1 MLEKNP
7 LLNTV
12 KYIFAVLV
20 GLAILVPFGWMIVTS
35 LSLQRDLTSV
45 PPVISVSSW
54 NLDRYVAIITSVSA
68 NDIAYAF
75 RIAMGNSLFVSFS
88 VTLLALMFGSLS
100 AYAFARL
107 RFRGRDS
114 LLLFLLFTYM
124 APPVIFVVPLYM
136 IFSSLGMLNSKVTL
150 VLLYCSFV
158 IPFIIWV
165 MRGFFASISK
175 SYEDAAAIDGCSRLQ
190 ALWYI
195 FLPMARPGFIA
206 TGILAFLM
214 SWDEFFMA
222 LIFTSNLTAKTI
234 PVAIA
239 EFNGK
244 FSVDYGMI
252 SAGGVL
258 ASLPPVIIAIVFQ
271 KYIVM
276 GMTSGGVKE

>member
-1 MLEKNP
+1 MFEKNP

-12 KYIFAVLV
+12 KYLFAILV
-20 GLAILVPFGWMIVTS
+20 ALAILVPFGWMIVTS

-54 NLDRYVAIITSVSA
+54 NLDRYIAIITSVSA

-136 IFSSLGMLNSKVTL
+136 IFSSIGMLNSKLTL

-195 FLPMARPGFIA
+195 FLPMARPGLIA

-214 SWDEFFMA
+214 AWDEFFMA
-222 LIFTSNLTAKTI
+222 LIFTSNLAAKTI

-244 FSVDYGMI
+244 YSVDYGMI

-258 ASLPPVIIAIVFQ
+258 ASLPPVIIAIIFQ

>member
-1 MLEKNP
+1 MREKNVIF
-7 LLNTV
+7 NV
-12 KYIFAVLV
+12 IKYIFALLV
-20 GLAILVPFGWMIVTS
+20 ALAILIPFIWMVITS
-35 LSLQRDLTSV
+35 ISPQRNLTAV
-45 PPVISVSSW
+45 PPVISASSW
-54 NLDRYVAIITSVSA
+54 HLDRYKAILTSVSA
-68 NDIAYAF
+68 SDIAYAF
-75 RIAMGNSLFVSFS
+75 RIAMGNSLFVSVS
-88 VTLLALMFGSLS
+88 VTILALIFGSLA
-100 AYAFARL
+100 AYSFARL
-107 RFRGRDS
+107 EFKGRDT

-136 IFSSLGMLNSKVTL
+136 IFSYLGLLNSRITL

-165 MRGFFASISK
+165 MRGFFASISR
-175 SYEDAAAIDGCSRLQ
+175 SYEDAAAIDGCTRLQ

-195 FLPMARPGFIA
+195 FIPMARPGLIA

-214 SWDEFFMA
+214 AWDEFFMA
-222 LIFTSNLTAKTI
+222 LIFTSNLAAKTI

-252 SAGGVL
+252 STGGVL
-258 ASLPPVIIAIVFQ
+258 ASIPPVLIAIIFQ

>member
-1 MLEKNP
+1 
-7 LLNTV
+7 
-12 KYIFAVLV
+12 
-20 GLAILVPFGWMIVTS
+20 
-35 LSLQRDLTSV
+35 
-45 PPVISVSSW
+45 
-54 NLDRYVAIITSVSA
+54 
-68 NDIAYAF
+68 
-75 RIAMGNSLFVSFS
+75 
-88 VTLLALMFGSLS
+88 
-100 AYAFARL
+100 
-107 RFRGRDS
+107 
-114 LLLFLLFTYM
+114 M

-195 FLPMARPGFIA
+195 FLPMARPGLIA